1 MAYTLNKSS
10 SPALITITDESLDD
24 TFGLTFVG
32 RNRGEW
38 GEAINENFVRL
49 MENFAGVAPPTNSI
63 EGQLFF
69 DTASKDLKVFDG
81 TTYVP
86 VINDID
92 GGFY

>member
-10 SPALITITDESLDD
+10 SPALITITDEALDD

-38 GEAINENFVRL
+38 GEVINENFVKL
-49 MENFAGVAPPTNSI
+49 MENFAGVAPPPRSV

-69 DTASKDLKVFDG
+69 NTASKDLKVFDG
-81 TTYVP
+81 TAYIP